1 MNKLFLTSQFSQ
13 VIGLVKKFLG
23 KTDLSNTKVAY
34 IPNAEPTKEPKNRS
48 SYKALESLGFKEI
61 KIADIEKM
69 NKDEIKMIF
78 NECQIIFG
86 AGGDPVYLINKLR
99 ETGIDEILIQEIEKG
114 KFYFGSSAGS
124 MIMGEKI
131 KNSKYLG
138 EKTENGL
145 GLVKFSILPHW
156 GEKNDEDYRDK
167 KVQLVQESYDEKMSI
182 MTLNDGKV
190 IVIENEKMEVWEI

>member
-1 MNKLFLTSQFSQ
+1 MNKLFLASQFSQ

-23 KTDLSNTKVAY
+23 KSNLSNTKVAY

-69 NKDEIKMIF
+69 NKDEIKNIF
-78 NECQIIFG
+78 DECQVIFG

-99 ETGIDEILIQEIEKG
+99 ETGFDKKLIQEIENG

-131 KNSKYLG
+131 KTSKHMGKETGSGFGLI
-138 EKTENGL
+138 KTT
-145 GLVKFSILPHW
+145 ILPHW
-156 GEKNDEDYRDK
+156 GEDNNEDYRDK
-167 KVQLVQESYDEKMSI
+167 KVEIVQESYNEKLSI
-182 MTLNDGKV
+182 MTLTDNQAI
-190 IVIENEKMEVWEI
+190 IVKDNKMEIWNI

>member
-1 MNKLFLTSQFSQ
+1 MNKLFLASQFSQ
-13 VIGLVKKFLG
+13 VVDLAKKFLG
-23 KTDLSNTKVAY
+23 ELNLSDIKVAY

-69 NKDEIKMIF
+69 TKDEIKMIF
-78 NECQIIFG
+78 NECRVIFG

-99 ETGIDEILIQEIEKG
+99 ETGIGEILIKEIENG

-131 KNSKYLG
+131 KTSKHMG
-138 EKTENGL
+138 KETRSGFGL
-145 GLVKFSILPHW
+145 IKITILPHW
-156 GEKNDEDYRDK
+156 GEANDEDYKDK
-167 KVQLVQESYDEKMSI
+167 KVEIVQESYNEKLSI
-182 MTLNDGKV
+182 MTLTDNQV
-190 IVIENEKMEVWEI
+190 VVVENNKMEIWNI